1 MVERWHDKT
10 LFAEAYWH
18 QRLASER
25 AERARELLR
34 SDLVE
39 GFEVLVA
46 TVQILDNDAD
56 LELAALAVR
65 GFWYTHRDAAL
76 VRLEPLAA
84 ESPRWYAIMNS
95 VAEVWAAEDA
105 PLAAAMERLQARW
118 QSAPPSSRGRV
129 GSDVESTGERFAAL
143 LERPNERERLAA
155 AWCMSEVTFWT
166 SGLLE
171 QLDPVTAWSY
181 MVAVARSRLGD
192 DDLRTFGAGSP
203 ENLLGD
209 HGDALID
216 RIEADARSDAR
227 VRLMLSGAWQTV
239 QMDDRLWQRVE
250 NALGEYREGRRE
262 NGGQSPLLQHMRE
275 QRIWPGVRYPGG
287 RERLAALLGEVKQTY
302 TIDEVAKIVGR
313 TSQQVNEEIETGALI
328 EVGPPFA
335 RSIPLVSLIACY
347 FPDLL
352 NAKDG
357 SS

>member
-18 QRLASER
+18 QQLASER

-46 TVQILDNDAD
+46 IVHILDDDAD
-56 LELAALAVR
+56 LELASSAVR

-76 VRLEPLAA
+76 ERLEPLAA
-84 ESPRWYAIMNS
+84 DSLRWYAIMGS
-95 VAEVWAAEDA
+95 LAEFWAAKDA
-105 PLAAAMERLQARW
+105 SLAAAMERLLAKW
-118 QSAPPSSRGRV
+118 HGLPPSSPKRIS
-129 GSDVESTGERFAAL
+129 SDVESTGERFEER
-143 LERPNERERLAA
+143 LESSTEREGLAA
-155 AWCMSEVTFWT
+155 AWCMSEITFWT

-216 RIEADARSDAR
+216 RIESDARSDAR
-227 VRLMLSGAWQTV
+227 VRLMLSGAWQTTE
-239 QMDDRLWQRVE
+239 MDDALWARVE
-250 NALGEYREGRRE
+250 NALGEYRDGRRE
-262 NGGQSPLLQHMRE
+262 NAGQSPLLQHMRE

-287 RERLAALLGEVKQTY
+287 RERLEALLGEVKQTY

-313 TSQQVNEEIETGALI
+313 TSQQVHDEIDTGALI

-335 RSIPLVSLIACY
+335 RSVPLISLIACY

-352 NAKDG
+352 NAQDG

>member
-56 LELAALAVR
+56 LELASSAVR

-84 ESPRWYAIMNS
+84 ESPRWHAIMSS

-105 PLAAAMERLQARW
+105 PLAAAMERLQVKW
-118 QSAPPSSRGRV
+118 HGAPPSSEGRV
-129 GSDVESTGERFAAL
+129 SLDVESTGERFAAL

-302 TIDEVAKIVGR
+302 AIDEVAKIVGR
-313 TSQQVNEEIETGALI
+313 TSQQVHDEIDTGALI

-335 RSIPLVSLIACY
+335 RSIPLISLIACY

-352 NAKDG
+352 NATDG